1 MAGLDGLC
9 SALLA
14 RGITRG
20 DFLKSSAA
28 MSAFEA
34 RDGGIALDS
43 LVIVSKQDVDEL
55 RAEALATALRTGQ

>member
-43 LVIVSKQDVDEL
+43 LVSKQDDEES
-55 RAEALATALRTGQ
+55 RAEALATALRTRE